1 MGEGGVG
8 KKGYVEG
15 AEGGGVV
22 IGDGGERGRGWGWAD
37 VGGGCSS
44 YSFNSLWWWYWWGEG
59 VVEI

>member
-37 VGGGCSS
+37 VGRGM
-44 YSFNSLWWWYWWGEG
+44 
-59 VVEI
+59 